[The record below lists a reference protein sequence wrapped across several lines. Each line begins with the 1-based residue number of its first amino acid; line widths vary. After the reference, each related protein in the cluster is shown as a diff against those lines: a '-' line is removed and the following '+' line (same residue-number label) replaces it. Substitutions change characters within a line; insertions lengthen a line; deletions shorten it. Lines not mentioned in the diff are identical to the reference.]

1 MALMASRR
9 GLESGGGGEVRL
21 RKAESV
27 AEVKIPPQV
36 LMIKG
41 RPGVLC
47 QFRSGL
53 DMVVE
58 LGLEVVRGCW
68 DF

>member
-1 MALMASRR
+1 MW
-9 GLESGGGGEVRL
+9 L